1 MKKKKVLEQKIIVL
15 ENEKKELEQKI
26 IDIESKK
33 NTINNEF
40 SHAVHIM
47 KKKYLEKL
55 KIFEEVKNRE
65 FKEEEP

>member
-1 MKKKKVLEQKIIVL
+1 MKKKKLEQKI
-15 ENEKKELEQKI
+15 K
-26 IDIESKK
+26 DIESKK